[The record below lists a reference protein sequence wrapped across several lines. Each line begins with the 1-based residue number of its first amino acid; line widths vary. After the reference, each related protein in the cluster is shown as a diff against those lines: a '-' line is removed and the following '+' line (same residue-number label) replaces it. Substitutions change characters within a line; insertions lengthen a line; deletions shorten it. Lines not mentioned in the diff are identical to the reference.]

1 MQIILNY
8 KSYFEAFRLGV
19 VNNGFKPVAEVLFYP
34 LFRSHIL
41 LDAKSVPYEVNSQ
54 NASRWGNGQDPI
66 QKEIQDAAGTD
77 EMLNQLIDYFT
88 KTVVPQELSP
98 ALIDEMLDAMQEL
111 VRDCENLR
119 DNKKKQL
126 LKYYENGQ
134 MGEFLA
140 RVFQR
145 ALLANN
151 KVTA

>member
-1 MQIILNY
+1 MQVILNY

-77 EMLNQLIDYFT
+77 E
-88 KTVVPQELSP
+88 KVVVTDPEHVE
-98 ALIDEMLDAMQEL
+98 IVWKFKDE
-111 VRDCENLR
+111 VR
-119 DNKKKQL
+119 NKIKI
-126 LKYYENGQ
+126 
-134 MGEFLA
+134 
-140 RVFQR
+140 
-145 ALLANN
+145 
-151 KVTA
+151 